1 MRDLLSWNLPL
12 GRWAGVQVRLHVF
25 FVLFIAVALQLGST
39 SGESAFWE
47 TLISLLI
54 LFVSVLAHECGH
66 CVAAA
71 RMGSA
76 TDQVLLWPLGGLAPV
91 HVSHDPQIELVTA
104 VAGPLVNLSICMLAA
119 PLLFIE
125 GRSVLELFNPLLPPM
140 ARHGFTWVDGV
151 AWVFWINWLL
161 FLVNF
166 LLPAAPLDM
175 GRALRAML
183 CMQNDFRHGV
193 VMAARVAQ
201 STAFGLWLAAAWL
214 AYTNSQSKN
223 LEFGFAV
230 LPLVLL
236 GVLVFFGARQEAERA
251 YDPDGD
257 DAPFGYDFSQG
268 YTSLEKAAQPRRS
281 SQGLFRKW
289 LAERRQERLRRQQL
303 LEAEEER
310 RADAV
315 LAKLHQDGLHALSD
329 DERSLL
335 NRVSARYRNR
345 QRG

>member
-1 MRDLLSWNLPL
+1 MRDLLSWNLSL

-25 FVLFIAVALQLGST
+25 FVLFIAVALQLGSS
-39 SGESAFWE
+39 SGEAAFWE
-47 TLISLLI
+47 TVVGLLI
-54 LFVSVLAHECGH
+54 LLASVLAHEFGH
-66 CVAAA
+66 CLAAA
-71 RMGSA
+71 RMGGA
-76 TDQVLLWPLGGLAPV
+76 VDQILLWPLGGLAPV
-91 HVSHDPQIELVTA
+91 QTSHDPQIELLTA
-104 VAGPLVNLSICMLAA
+104 VAGPLVNLSVCTIAA

-125 GRSVLELFNPLLPPM
+125 GHSVLELFNPLLPPM
-140 ARHGFTWVDGV
+140 AKHGLTWVDGV
-151 AWVFWINWLL
+151 AWTFWINWLL

-166 LLPAAPLDM
+166 LPAAPLDM

-201 STAFGLWLAAAWL
+201 STAFGLWFAAGWL
-214 AYTNSQSKN
+214 AYNNAQSAN
-223 LEFGFAV
+223 PQFGFAV

-236 GVLVFFGARQEAERA
+236 GVLLFFSARQEAERV
-251 YDPDGD
+251 YDPDAD
-257 DAPFGYDFSQG
+257 EAPFGYDFSQG
-268 YTSLEKAAQPRRS
+268 YTSLEKAAQPRAS
-281 SQGLFRKW
+281 SQGMFRKW
-289 LAERRQERLRRQQL
+289 LIERRQERLRRQQL

-315 LAKLHQDGLHALSD
+315 LAKLHQDGLHALSE